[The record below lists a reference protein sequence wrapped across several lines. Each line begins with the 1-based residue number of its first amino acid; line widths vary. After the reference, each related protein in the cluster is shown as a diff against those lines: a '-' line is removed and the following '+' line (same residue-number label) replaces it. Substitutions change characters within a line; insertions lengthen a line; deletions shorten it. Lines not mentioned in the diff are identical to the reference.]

1 MEKKP
6 PPRPA
11 PPPPV
16 VLKDD
21 PAPPAATPKP
31 EPRPSRATEGLFE
44 EKRPAEVR
52 HHEDETDDDKTDHFK
67 IGPVVGAGVPALL
80 SVGGTMKLTRFLGA
94 GVNFGLI
101 PTMQLS
107 YYGDATLSYKHL
119 DFYGRIYPFGGGV
132 FLHGGVGYATVQ
144 GSLKKST
151 PLSAIS
157 PTLTGSADYE
167 SKGSVRTLML
177 TALLGYFHTFDIGF
191 SIGVDAGAQIPIA
204 PSKIEESSGL
214 DVTGGL
220 PAAAKDQIQK
230 TYLDPADA
238 EVHSTL
244 EKIGR
249 TTIPT
254 LNFRLGWIL

>member
-1 MEKKP
+1 
-6 PPRPA
+6 
-11 PPPPV
+11 
-16 VLKDD
+16 
-21 PAPPAATPKP
+21 
-31 EPRPSRATEGLFE
+31 LFE
-44 EKRPAEVR
+44 EKDPSDYRP
-52 HHEDETDDDKTDHFK
+52 HQDESPEGDKTDHFK

-80 SVGGTMKLTRFLGA
+80 SVGGTMKVTRFLGA
-94 GVNFGLI
+94 GINFGLI
-101 PTMQLS
+101 PEVQLS

-157 PTLTGSADYE
+157 PMLAGSADYE
-167 SKGSVRTLML
+167 SNGSVRTLML
-177 TALLGYFHTFDIGF
+177 TALLGYFHTFDVGF
-191 SIGVDAGAQIPIA
+191 SIGIDAGAQIPIA
-204 PSKIEESSGL
+204 PSEIDASSSL
-214 DVTGGL
+214 DVAGGL
-220 PAAAKDQIQK
+220 PTPVQDQIRK
-230 TYLDPADA
+230 TYLAPADA
-238 EVHSTL
+238 EVQSTL